1 MENRKAE
8 PGGRAD
14 NRHRL
19 REILA
24 VFARH
29 GILRGLTPV
38 KLRLIIQDLGPTF
51 VKLGQI
57 LSMRQDMLPAE
68 YCQELT
74 LLRADVSPMPFG
86 EVKEVVEAEYGVP
99 MKSLFLS
106 FEETPLGSASIAQV
120 HAAVLR
126 DGNEVAV
133 KVQRPGVRDT
143 MARDIV
149 LLRRAAGI
157 LQRAGAISAAVMA
170 LLSDLTREQHRTKA
184 MAMIGMTIGLSFAV
198 AMVVG
203 PLLTRAFGLSGLFLA
218 TGAMALVGIVIVM
231 FMVPRSTG
239 TLQHRESGVA
249 RQALLPTLRHPDL
262 LRLDLGIF
270 VLHAMLMSSFI
281 ALPLALV
288 EKAGLPKEQ
297 HWWVYLTALLISF
310 FAMIPFIIYGEKKRK
325 MKRVLLG
332 AVVTLMLTELFFWK
346 FGDSLRALVIGTV
359 VFFTAFN
366 LLEASLPSLI
376 SKVSPAGGKG
386 TAMGVY
392 STSQFLGSALG
403 GILGGWMFQH
413 GGLSVVF
420 LGCAGLAALW
430 LAFAVTMR
438 KPPYLTSLRLPL
450 SPEALREAGLAERL
464 KAVTGVTD
472 AVIVAEESA
481 IYIKLDTELLDRAT
495 LEQLVNPAP
504 TCEA

>member
-1 MENRKAE
+1 MHDPHSERMSGAE
-8 PGGRAD
+8 TRAASG
-14 NRHRL
+14 
-19 REILA
+19 LA
-24 VFARH
+24 LVFAFRML
-29 GILRGLTPV
+29 GMFMVLPVLATYGMDLAGATPALIGLAIGAYGLTQA
-38 KLRLIIQDLGPTF
+38 IF
-51 VKLGQI
+51 QI
-57 LSMRQDMLPAE
+57 
-68 YCQELT
+68 
-74 LLRADVSPMPFG
+74 PFG
-86 EVKEVVEAEYGVP
+86 IISDRIGRRPVIYLGLIVFA
-99 MKSLFLS
+99 
-106 FEETPLGSASIAQV
+106 LGSVLAANADSIW
-120 HAAVLR
+120 
-126 DGNEVAV
+126 
-133 KVQRPGVRDT
+133 GV
-143 MARDIV
+143 I
-149 LLRRAAGI
+149 AGRI
-157 LQRAGAISAAVMA
+157 LQGAGAISAAVMA

-198 AMVVG
+198 AMVAG
-203 PLLTRAFGLSGLFLA
+203 PLLTRAFGLPGLFFA
-218 TGAMALVGIVIVM
+218 TGGMALLGIFIVA
-231 FMVPRSTG
+231 FMVPHSTG
-239 TLQHRESGVA
+239 PLQHRESGVA
-249 RQALLPTLRHPDL
+249 RQALLPTLKHPDL

-270 VLHAMLMSSFI
+270 VLHAMLMSSFV

-332 AVVTLMLTELFFWK
+332 AVSTLLLTELFFWE
-346 FGDSLRALVIGTV
+346 FGDSLQALVIGTV

-366 LLEASLPSLI
+366 LMEASLPSLI

-403 GILGGWMFQH
+403 GILGGWLFQH

-438 KPPYLTSLRLPL
+438 EPPYVTSLRLPL
-450 SPEALREAGLAERL
+450 SPEAIREAGLVERL
-464 KAVTGVTD
+464 KAVVGVTD
-472 AVIVAEESA
+472 AVMVAEEAA

-495 LEQLVNPAP
+495 LEQLVNPARSA
-504 TCEA
+504 CEA

>member
-1 MENRKAE
+1 MHDPHSDRMSGSET
-8 PGGRAD
+8 RAASG
-14 NRHRL
+14 
-19 REILA
+19 LA
-24 VFARH
+24 LVFAFRML
-29 GILRGLTPV
+29 GMFMVLPVLATYGMDLVGATPALIGLAIGAYGLTQA
-38 KLRLIIQDLGPTF
+38 IF
-51 VKLGQI
+51 QI
-57 LSMRQDMLPAE
+57 
-68 YCQELT
+68 
-74 LLRADVSPMPFG
+74 PFG
-86 EVKEVVEAEYGVP
+86 VISDRIGRRPVIYLGLIVFA
-99 MKSLFLS
+99 
-106 FEETPLGSASIAQV
+106 LGSVLAANSDSIWGVIAGR
-120 HAAVLR
+120 VLQ
-126 DGNEVAV
+126 G
-133 KVQRPGVRDT
+133 
-143 MARDIV
+143 
-149 LLRRAAGI
+149 
-157 LQRAGAISAAVMA
+157 AGAISAAVMA

-346 FGDSLRALVIGTV
+346 FGDSLRALVVGTV

-403 GILGGWMFQH
+403 GILGGWLFQH

-438 KPPYLTSLRLPL
+438 EPPYVTSLRLPL

-464 KAVTGVTD
+464 KAITGVTD
-472 AVIVAEESA
+472 AVVVAQEAA
-481 IYIKLDTELLDRAT
+481 IYIKVDTELLDRAT

>member
-1 MENRKAE
+1 MHDPHSERMSGAE
-8 PGGRAD
+8 TRAASG
-14 NRHRL
+14 
-19 REILA
+19 LA
-24 VFARH
+24 LVFAFRML
-29 GILRGLTPV
+29 GMFMVLPVLATYGMDLAGATPALIGLAIGAYGLTQA
-38 KLRLIIQDLGPTF
+38 IF
-51 VKLGQI
+51 QI
-57 LSMRQDMLPAE
+57 
-68 YCQELT
+68 
-74 LLRADVSPMPFG
+74 PFG
-86 EVKEVVEAEYGVP
+86 IISDRIGRRPVIYLGLIVFA
-99 MKSLFLS
+99 
-106 FEETPLGSASIAQV
+106 LGSVLAANADSIW
-120 HAAVLR
+120 
-126 DGNEVAV
+126 
-133 KVQRPGVRDT
+133 GV
-143 MARDIV
+143 I
-149 LLRRAAGI
+149 AGRI
-157 LQRAGAISAAVMA
+157 LQGAGAISAAVMA

-203 PLLTRAFGLSGLFLA
+203 PLLTRSFGLSGLFLA
-218 TGAMALVGIVIVM
+218 TGGMALLGIFIVA

-239 TLQHRESGVA
+239 PLQHRESGVA
-249 RQALLPTLRHPDL
+249 RQALLPTLKHPDL

-270 VLHAMLMSSFI
+270 VLHAMLMSSFV

-332 AVVTLMLTELFFWK
+332 AVSTLLLTELFFWE
-346 FGDSLRALVIGTV
+346 FGDSLQELVVGTV

-403 GILGGWMFQH
+403 GILGGWLFQH

-438 KPPYLTSLRLPL
+438 EPPYVTSLRLPL
-450 SPEALREAGLAERL
+450 SPEAIREAGLVERL
-464 KAVTGVTD
+464 KAVVGVTD
-472 AVIVAEESA
+472 AVMVVEEAA

-495 LEQLVNPAP
+495 LEQLVNPARSA
-504 TCEA
+504 CEA

>member
-1 MENRKAE
+1 MHDPHSERMSSGE
-8 PGGRAD
+8 TRAASG
-14 NRHRL
+14 
-19 REILA
+19 LA
-24 VFARH
+24 LVFAFRML
-29 GILRGLTPV
+29 GMFMVLPVLATYGMDLAGATPALIGLAIGAYGLTQA
-38 KLRLIIQDLGPTF
+38 IF
-51 VKLGQI
+51 QI
-57 LSMRQDMLPAE
+57 
-68 YCQELT
+68 
-74 LLRADVSPMPFG
+74 PFG
-86 EVKEVVEAEYGVP
+86 MISDRIGRRPVIYLGLIVFA
-99 MKSLFLS
+99 
-106 FEETPLGSASIAQV
+106 LGSVLAANSDSIWGVIAGR
-120 HAAVLR
+120 VLQ
-126 DGNEVAV
+126 G
-133 KVQRPGVRDT
+133 
-143 MARDIV
+143 
-149 LLRRAAGI
+149 
-157 LQRAGAISAAVMA
+157 AGAISAAVMA

-218 TGAMALVGIVIVM
+218 TGAMALCGIVIVM

-249 RQALLPTLRHPDL
+249 KQALLPTLRHPDL

-403 GILGGWMFQH
+403 GILGGWLFQH

-420 LGCAGLAALW
+420 LGGAGLAALW

-438 KPPYLTSLRLPL
+438 EPPYVTSLRLPL

-464 KAVTGVTD
+464 KAVNGVTD
-472 AVIVAEESA
+472 AVIVAEEAA

>member
-1 MENRKAE
+1 MHDPHSERMSSGE
-8 PGGRAD
+8 TRAASG
-14 NRHRL
+14 
-19 REILA
+19 LA
-24 VFARH
+24 LVFAFRML
-29 GILRGLTPV
+29 GMFMVLPVLATYGMDLAGATPALIGLAIGAYGLTQA
-38 KLRLIIQDLGPTF
+38 IF
-51 VKLGQI
+51 QI
-57 LSMRQDMLPAE
+57 
-68 YCQELT
+68 
-74 LLRADVSPMPFG
+74 PFG
-86 EVKEVVEAEYGVP
+86 VISDRIGRRPVIYLGLIVFA
-99 MKSLFLS
+99 
-106 FEETPLGSASIAQV
+106 LGSVLAANSDSIW
-120 HAAVLR
+120 
-126 DGNEVAV
+126 
-133 KVQRPGVRDT
+133 GV
-143 MARDIV
+143 I
-149 LLRRAAGI
+149 AGRI
-157 LQRAGAISAAVMA
+157 LQGAGAISAAVMA

-218 TGAMALVGIVIVM
+218 TGAMALCGIVIVM

-249 RQALLPTLRHPDL
+249 KQALLPTLRHPDL

-332 AVVTLMLTELFFWK
+332 AVLTLMLTELFFWQ

-403 GILGGWMFQH
+403 GILGGWLFQH

-420 LGCAGLAALW
+420 LGCAGLAAIW

-438 KPPYLTSLRLPL
+438 EPPYVTSLRLPL
-450 SPEALREAGLAERL
+450 SPEAIREAGLVERL
-464 KAVTGVTD
+464 KALVGVTD
-472 AVIVAEESA
+472 AVIVADEA
-481 IYIKLDTELLDRAT
+481 AVYIKLDKELVDRDT
-495 LEQLVNPAP
+495 LERLVNNPAGAA
-504 TCEA
+504 CEA

>member
-1 MENRKAE
+1 MHDPHSERMSGSE
-8 PGGRAD
+8 TRAASG
-14 NRHRL
+14 
-19 REILA
+19 LA
-24 VFARH
+24 LVFAFRML
-29 GILRGLTPV
+29 GMFMVLPVLATYGMDLAGATPALIGLAIGAYGLT
-38 KLRLIIQDLGPTF
+38 QAMF
-51 VKLGQI
+51 QI
-57 LSMRQDMLPAE
+57 
-68 YCQELT
+68 
-74 LLRADVSPMPFG
+74 PFG
-86 EVKEVVEAEYGVP
+86 VISDRIGRRPVIYLGLVVFA
-99 MKSLFLS
+99 
-106 FEETPLGSASIAQV
+106 LGSVLAACSDSIW
-120 HAAVLR
+120 
-126 DGNEVAV
+126 
-133 KVQRPGVRDT
+133 GV
-143 MARDIV
+143 I
-149 LLRRAAGI
+149 AGRI
-157 LQRAGAISAAVMA
+157 LQGAGAISAAVMA

-218 TGAMALVGIVIVM
+218 TGAMALVGIVIIM

-332 AVVTLMLTELFFWK
+332 AVATLMLTELFFWQ

-438 KPPYLTSLRLPL
+438 EPPYVTSLRLPL

-464 KAVTGVTD
+464 KAVAGVTD
-472 AVIVAEESA
+472 AVVVAEEAA

>member
-1 MENRKAE
+1 MHDPHSERMSGSE
-8 PGGRAD
+8 TRAASG
-14 NRHRL
+14 
-19 REILA
+19 LA
-24 VFARH
+24 LVFAFRML
-29 GILRGLTPV
+29 GMFMVLPVLATYGMDLAGATPALIGLAIGAYGLTQA
-38 KLRLIIQDLGPTF
+38 IF
-51 VKLGQI
+51 QI
-57 LSMRQDMLPAE
+57 
-68 YCQELT
+68 
-74 LLRADVSPMPFG
+74 PFG
-86 EVKEVVEAEYGVP
+86 VISDRIGRRPVIYLGLVVFAVGSVVAACSDSIWGV
-99 MKSLFLS
+99 
-106 FEETPLGSASIAQV
+106 IAG
-120 HAAVLR
+120 R
-126 DGNEVAV
+126 
-133 KVQRPGVRDT
+133 
-143 MARDIV
+143 
-149 LLRRAAGI
+149 I
-157 LQRAGAISAAVMA
+157 LQGAGAISAAVMA

-346 FGDSLRALVIGTV
+346 FGDSLRTLVIGTV

-403 GILGGWMFQH
+403 GILGGWLFQH

-438 KPPYLTSLRLPL
+438 EPPYVTSLRLPL

-472 AVIVAEESA
+472 AVLVTEESA

>member
-1 MENRKAE
+1 MHDPHSERMSSGE
-8 PGGRAD
+8 TRAASG
-14 NRHRL
+14 
-19 REILA
+19 LA
-24 VFARH
+24 LVFAFRML
-29 GILRGLTPV
+29 GMFMVLPVLATYGMDLAGATPALIGLAIGAYGLTQA
-38 KLRLIIQDLGPTF
+38 IF
-51 VKLGQI
+51 QI
-57 LSMRQDMLPAE
+57 
-68 YCQELT
+68 
-74 LLRADVSPMPFG
+74 PFG
-86 EVKEVVEAEYGVP
+86 IISDRIGRRPVIYLGLVVFA
-99 MKSLFLS
+99 
-106 FEETPLGSASIAQV
+106 LGSVLAAQSDSIW
-120 HAAVLR
+120 
-126 DGNEVAV
+126 
-133 KVQRPGVRDT
+133 GV
-143 MARDIV
+143 I
-149 LLRRAAGI
+149 AGRI
-157 LQRAGAISAAVMA
+157 LQGAGAISAAVMA

-203 PLLTRAFGLSGLFLA
+203 PLLTRAFGLHGLFLA
-218 TGAMALVGIVIVM
+218 TGGMALFGIVIVA

-249 RQALLPTLRHPDL
+249 RQALLPTLKHPDL

-270 VLHAMLMSSFI
+270 VLHAMLMCSFV

-325 MKRVLLG
+325 MKRILLG
-332 AVVTLMLTELFFWK
+332 AVATLMLTELFFWQ

-403 GILGGWMFQH
+403 GIMGGWMFQH

-438 KPPYLTSLRLPL
+438 EPPYVTSLRLPL
-450 SPEALREAGLAERL
+450 SPEAIREAGLVERL
-464 KAVTGVTD
+464 KAVVGVTD
-472 AVIVAEESA
+472 AVVVAEEAA

-495 LEQLVNPAP
+495 LGQLVNPVP
-504 TCEA
+504 TARPA

>member
-1 MENRKAE
+1 MHDPHSERMSSGE
-8 PGGRAD
+8 TRAASG
-14 NRHRL
+14 
-19 REILA
+19 LA
-24 VFARH
+24 LVFAFRML
-29 GILRGLTPV
+29 GMFMVLPVLATYGMDLAGATPALIGLAIGAYGLTQA
-38 KLRLIIQDLGPTF
+38 IF
-51 VKLGQI
+51 QI
-57 LSMRQDMLPAE
+57 
-68 YCQELT
+68 
-74 LLRADVSPMPFG
+74 PFG
-86 EVKEVVEAEYGVP
+86 VISDRIGRRPVIYLGLIVFA
-99 MKSLFLS
+99 
-106 FEETPLGSASIAQV
+106 LGSVLAANSDSIW
-120 HAAVLR
+120 
-126 DGNEVAV
+126 
-133 KVQRPGVRDT
+133 GV
-143 MARDIV
+143 I
-149 LLRRAAGI
+149 AGRI
-157 LQRAGAISAAVMA
+157 LQGAGAISAAVMA

-218 TGAMALVGIVIVM
+218 TGAMALCGIVIVM

-249 RQALLPTLRHPDL
+249 KQALLPTLRHPDL

-346 FGDSLRALVIGTV
+346 FGDSLRTLVIGTV

-403 GILGGWMFQH
+403 GILGGWLFQH

-438 KPPYLTSLRLPL
+438 EPPYVTSLRLPL
-450 SPEALREAGLAERL
+450 SPEALREAGLTERL
-464 KAVTGVTD
+464 KAVAGVTD
-472 AVIVAEESA
+472 AVVVAEEAA

>member
-1 MENRKAE
+1 MHDPHSERMSGSE
-8 PGGRAD
+8 TRAASG
-14 NRHRL
+14 
-19 REILA
+19 LA
-24 VFARH
+24 LVFAFRML
-29 GILRGLTPV
+29 GMFMVLPVLATYGMDLAGATPALIGLAIGAYGLTQT
-38 KLRLIIQDLGPTF
+38 IF
-51 VKLGQI
+51 QI
-57 LSMRQDMLPAE
+57 
-68 YCQELT
+68 
-74 LLRADVSPMPFG
+74 PFG
-86 EVKEVVEAEYGVP
+86 IISDRIGRRPVIYLGLIVFA
-99 MKSLFLS
+99 
-106 FEETPLGSASIAQV
+106 LGSVLASQADSIWGVIAG
-120 HAAVLR
+120 R
-126 DGNEVAV
+126 
-133 KVQRPGVRDT
+133 
-143 MARDIV
+143 
-149 LLRRAAGI
+149 I
-157 LQRAGAISAAVMA
+157 LQGAGAISAAVMA

-203 PLLTRAFGLSGLFLA
+203 PLLTSAFGLSGLFLA
-218 TGAMALVGIVIVM
+218 TGAMALLGILIIM
-231 FMVPRSTG
+231 FMVPQSTG
-239 TLQHRESGVA
+239 PLQHRESGVA
-249 RQALLPTLRHPDL
+249 RQALMPTLKHPDL

-270 VLHAMLMSSFI
+270 VLHAMLMSSFV

-332 AVVTLMLTELFFWK
+332 AVMTLMLTELFFWQ

-403 GILGGWMFQH
+403 GILGGWLFQH

-420 LGCAGLAALW
+420 LGCAALAALW

-438 KPPYLTSLRLPL
+438 EPPYVTSLRLPL
-450 SPEALREAGLAERL
+450 SPEAIREAGLVERL
-464 KAVTGVTD
+464 KALVGVTD
-472 AVIVAEESA
+472 AVIVAEEA
-481 IYIKLDTELLDRAT
+481 AVYIKLDKELVDRST
-495 LEQLVNPAP
+495 LERLVNNPAGAA
-504 TCEA
+504 CDA